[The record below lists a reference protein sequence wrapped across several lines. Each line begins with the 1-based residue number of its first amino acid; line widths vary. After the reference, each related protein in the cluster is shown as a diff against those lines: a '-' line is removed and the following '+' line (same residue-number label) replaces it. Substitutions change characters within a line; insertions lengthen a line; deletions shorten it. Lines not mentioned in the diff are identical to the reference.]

1 MAVRFLDPVL
11 INQIAA
17 GEVVERPSSVLKELL
32 ENSIDAGATHIHI
45 QLREGGKTYLS
56 VRDNGAGMDEDD
68 LLICVERHATS
79 KLPDNNLFSIQSFG
93 FRGEALAAISA
104 IARVKITTRT
114 KKDDVG
120 RMLCIEGGLK
130 QAILPTQS
138 PHGTMIEVRD
148 LFYATP
154 ARLKFLKSTPHELNH
169 CMDVIERIALA
180 HPSIGIEVVHND
192 RTLLTL
198 LPEEDLLQRFPPIMP
213 EDFLKNTVLLEA
225 QENENNLSL
234 RGYISLSTYHSA
246 HTQHQY
252 FFINNRPVKDKVL
265 HMAVKLAYQDY
276 LPPKRHGLCC
286 LFLTMDPMLV
296 DVNVHP
302 AKTEVRFLNNQM
314 ISDYVRR
321 SITEHLK
328 QQGTRT
334 STELSKGMVSSFSAH
349 KPSMPANSHATT
361 PPSMFA
367 QSPTSRPSVVHDSS
381 TVSSLQ
387 ELSFDTKTL
396 PSFSTPSIH
405 HFNANAKANV
415 NSNANSPFPNAQII
429 HHSPFEQD
437 TVPTPDHP
445 LGYAKAQL
453 FKSYVVAQAKD
464 ALYIVDQHAAA
475 ERLLYEK
482 LKHDMESHGITRQ
495 LLLLPEIITL
505 KESER
510 DVLMDN
516 HTLLENMGIIL
527 ERFGMNQIIVKEVP
541 ALLNNIS
548 WKTMISN
555 LANDLLHTP
564 QALALKDVFLHKLA
578 TIACHH
584 SVRFGQELSSLE
596 MNALLRD
603 IENTPFAQQ
612 CNHGRPSFIRLEKKD
627 LERLFERG

>member
-32 ENSIDAGATHIHI
+32 ENSIDAGATHLHIH
-45 QLREGGKTYLS
+45 LREGGKTYLS
-56 VRDNGAGMDEDD
+56 VRDNGFGMDEED
-68 LLICVERHATS
+68 LLLCVERHATS

-104 IARVKITTRT
+104 IARVNISTRT
-114 KKDDVG
+114 EKDMIG
-120 RMLCIEGGLK
+120 RILCIEGGKK
-130 QAILPTQS
+130 QEILPIQS
-138 PHGTMIEVRD
+138 PLGTMIEVRD

-169 CMDVIERIALA
+169 CMDVVERIALA
-180 HPSIGIEVVHND
+180 HPTVAMEIKHND

-198 LPEEDLLQRFPPIMP
+198 LPEDDLSNRFQPIMP
-213 EDFLKNTVLLEA
+213 EDFLKNAIPLKI
-225 QENENNLSL
+225 QENGEEISL
-234 RGYISLSTYHSA
+234 KGYISLSTYHSA
-246 HTQHQY
+246 HTHHQY
-252 FFINNRPVKDKVL
+252 FFINQRPVKDKVL
-265 HMAVKLAYQDY
+265 HTAMKLAYQDY

-314 ISDYVRR
+314 VLDTVRR
-321 SITEHLK
+321 SITDHLK
-328 QQGTRT
+328 QQGVRT
-334 STELSKGMVSSFSAH
+334 STDLSKDMIASFTHHTSPAPSSVLPFSHTPSSFKS
-349 KPSMPANSHATT
+349 NT
-361 PPSMFA
+361 
-367 QSPTSRPSVVHDSS
+367 SPHFPK
-381 TVSSLQ
+381 
-387 ELSFDTKTL
+387 EFSFDTK
-396 PSFSTPSIH
+396 PSSSFASSFAASNIAHPPSPI
-405 HFNANAKANV
+405 
-415 NSNANSPFPNAQII
+415 PAQG
-429 HHSPFEQD
+429 SGSLQS

-453 FKSYVVAQAKD
+453 FKSYIIAQASD

-482 LKHDMESHGITRQ
+482 LKQDIDNQGIQRQ

-510 DVLMDN
+510 DVLMD
-516 HTLLENMGIIL
+516 HYALLERIGLIF
-527 ERFGMNQIIVKEVP
+527 ESFGMTQVMLKEVP
-541 ALLNNIS
+541 ACLSNS
-548 WKTMISN
+548 PWKTIVC
-555 LANDLLHTP
+555 DLVHDLCHH
-564 QALALKDVFLHKLA
+564 QHAIEFEDIFLHKLA

-584 SVRFGQELSSLE
+584 SVRFGQELSPLE

-603 IENTPFAQQ
+603 IEMTPFAQQ